1 MQWPQWIGNE
11 DLLKVC
17 ERDWKRRCSQG
28 LHAKLPSYAPGKT
41 VSSLVSRGQ
50 SFTQRIG
57 CWRLV
62 DVKENIPL
70 KLYWL
75 WTLKRPYA
83 AHGAEVGSTTNHY
96 WLCTLKKNFSLA
108 YNVSAMQAAME
119 LPKYFWSWRSVNGK
133 TEKRPESNRDS
144 ALWTSGSCNCSDAP
158 LSSMNWQV
166 FLWSRPAPVKPLLII
181 GWQWNSSDLRNELK
195 GLAQ

>member
-96 WLCTLKKNFSLA
+96 WLWTLKKIFHWNIKYLSNASCYGASKVLLKLEVGKWQNRKEAGKQSWFSTL
-108 YNVSAMQAAME
+108 NV
-119 LPKYFWSWRSVNGK
+119 W
-133 TEKRPESNRDS
+133 
-144 ALWTSGSCNCSDAP
+144 
-158 LSSMNWQV
+158 
-166 FLWSRPAPVKPLLII
+166 LL
-181 GWQWNSSDLRNELK
+181 
-195 GLAQ
+195 